1 MAYLGIHRQT
11 QRNNRYSLLLLLA
24 FPLLLLALLFTILY
38 FSGQSSGLADTWQ
51 QMLPWLPFVLAGVA
65 IWFLIAWWGHGLMI
79 RLATGS
85 KPLQRQEHMRIYN
98 LLENLC
104 ISQGMP
110 MPKLLHI
117 DVGKSI
123 LSPVSK
129 THKTII
135 KAGDPDGQQHDDS
148 DNDPYH
154 GE

>member
-1 MAYLGIHRQT
+1 MQKILIGFQLGVCFHLHPQSL
-11 QRNNRYSLLLLLA
+11 QGSGELLLGSD
-24 FPLLLLALLFTILY
+24 PVINALGLHGARAGLGNFCQY
-38 FSGQSSGLADTWQ
+38 FFFMTGIS
-51 QMLPWLPFVLAGVA
+51 F
-65 IWFLIAWWGHGLMI
+65 HGLHQLWHQIMS
-79 RLATGS
+79 LT
-85 KPLQRQEHMRIYN
+85 Q
-98 LLENLC
+98 
-104 ISQGMP
+104 
-110 MPKLLHI
+110 LHI